1 MQQDNCSSSSQLTD
15 IFPVCIANSAIMGLC
30 FVLGVPGNLSV
41 LGILVRRLKENSFT
55 LRIMLTL
62 AMSDLLILL
71 PLPIWI
77 WALLHDWIFGS
88 VVCKIIS
95 YIEYWC
101 VYCSALCVT
110 LMSVQR
116 YMQVL
121 HPQKC
126 AKLGTRGENG
136 LLCGIWILSGL
147 LALYAPVQ
155 RDVGCDQYGF
165 LYCYQHF
172 RNDTEKV
179 VTLILEMLQFG
190 MCFFLLVFFYYRL
203 HRGVNQSPFF
213 SSNRMTKL
221 VTRIVVSFFVFY
233 ILVPIANISIIT
245 AVFLKNE
252 NLLESVELV
261 GKVARV
267 LAFLNSCV
275 NPCLYTFSLRGQQ
288 RTNPVIE
295 NT

>member
-1 MQQDNCSSSSQLTD
+1 MQQLNCSSSST
-15 IFPVCIANSAIMGLC
+15 SAVMGLC
-30 FVLGVPGNLSV
+30 FVLGIPGNIAGLRI
-41 LGILVRRLKENSFT
+41 LGQHLRENSFT
-55 LRIMLTL
+55 LRIMLSLTV
-62 AMSDLLILL
+62 SDLLILL
-71 PLPIWI
+71 PLPVWI
-77 WALLHDWIFGS
+77 WALLHYWIFGP
-88 VVCKIIS
+88 VACKIIS
-95 YIEYWC
+95 YIDYWSI
-101 VYCSALCVT
+101 YCNTLCVT
-110 LMSVQR
+110 LMSFQR

-121 HPQKC
+121 HPQKW
-126 AKLGTRGENG
+126 AKLGTRGESS

-147 LALYAPVQ
+147 LASYAPVQ
-155 RDVGCDQYGF
+155 RDVACDQYGV

-179 VTLILEMLQFG
+179 VTLILEMLQFW

-252 NLLESVELV
+252 NLLETVELV

-267 LAFLNSCV
+267 LTFLNCCV
-275 NPCLYTFSLRGQQ
+275 NPCLYTFSLRRQQ
-288 RTNPVIE
+288 HTSSVTE

>member
-1 MQQDNCSSSSQLTD
+1 MQQDNCSSSSQLTG

-55 LRIMLTL
+55 IRLMLSL
-62 AMSDLLILL
+62 AISDLL
-71 PLPIWI
+71 PLPMWI

-95 YIEYWC
+95 YIEYWSI
-101 VYCSALCVT
+101 YCSALCVT

-121 HPQKC
+121 HPQKW
-126 AKLGTRGENG
+126 AKLRSRGENS
-136 LLCGIWILSGL
+136 LLCGIWILSGA
-147 LALYAPVQ
+147 LASYAPVQ
-155 RDVGCDQYGF
+155 RDVGCEQYGF
-165 LYCYQHF
+165 QYCYQHF

-179 VTLILEMLQFG
+179 VSLVLEMLQFG

-221 VTRIVVSFFVFY
+221 VTRIIASFFIFY
-233 ILVPIANISIIT
+233 ILVPIANISIII

-252 NLLESVELV
+252 NLLESVELG

-267 LAFLNSCV
+267 LTLLNSCV

-288 RTNPVIE
+288 RISPVTE